1 MSVIAITDVLAG
13 KFPVN
18 EEITVH
24 GWIRTRRDSK
34 AGISFLAIHD
44 GSCFDAIQAVVPND
58 LNNYEEDVLKLT
70 TGCSVKVTGTLVE
83 SQGQGQAFEIQATG
97 VEVLGFVED
106 PDTYPMAAKRHSIEF
121 LREQAHLRVRTNTF
135 GAIMRVRSALSF
147 AMPSR
152 LAWLTLTQPLR

>member
-1 MSVIAITDVLAG
+1 MSVISITDVLAG

-58 LNNYEEDVLKLT
+58 LNNYEEEVLKLT

-97 VEVLGFVED
+97 VEVLGLCRR
-106 PDTYPMAAKRHSIEF
+106 P
-121 LREQAHLRVRTNTF
+121 
-135 GAIMRVRSALSF
+135 
-147 AMPSR
+147 
-152 LAWLTLTQPLR
+152 